1 MKQESHSLKGW
12 ERQKVAR
19 EKWSVQQGTNLTD
32 IRAKLGTSSTQDYSS
47 QNQLA
52 TLDAHLE
59 MLTKA
64 GFKIVTVP
72 WKYYGLAVFGG
83 WL

>member
-32 IRAKLGTSSTQDYSS
+32 IRAKLGTSSTQGYSS

-64 GFKIVTVP
+64 GFNTNSP
-72 WKYYGLAVFGG
+72 
-83 WL
+83 